1 MLFHRQAQRHV
12 QLRRLALAAVAA
24 IAALIIAITGTLAGS
39 DLLPAA
45 TALPCP
51 DGSQTCG
58 PQPTQDPGP
67 TQGNQGPTTAP
78 QAPQTTI
85 PPNADA
91 PAQTDPTQGNGGFQG
106 TVQAMPT
113 PDNPNGCI
121 VNCGPTQTGAP
132 TTAQAPPSSTPQ
144 QPSTPTQTSPER
156 PREESTQNSVEYV
169 RQKCA
174 EVAEY
179 FQITGSVF
187 DGMPEVTGGGPGRT
201 PIAVRDPNGGDKGPQ
216 DFCTICPDPGTY
228 PLPTAYD
235 KIGPHEQ
242 TACSSFPTSCINS
255 RNTANQA
262 DTEARKYFPGK
273 SADSR
278 QDAARHCIWSALMT
292 RKGGIRFALVAGDAH
307 ELDNRL
313 ETNPH
318 AGAMDKHNNGTGR
331 GIGYGNQDSDST
343 IINKCVTL
351 AREAVYVPN
360 AASVDRGQYHGKLIF
375 ISQG

>member
-1 MLFHRQAQRHV
+1 M
-12 QLRRLALAAVAA
+12 LAAVAA

-85 PPNADA
+85 PPNADT
-91 PAQTDPTQGNGGFQG
+91 PAQTPPTQGNGGLQG

-121 VNCGPTQTGAP
+121 VNCGPTQTGTP
-132 TTAQAPPSSTPQ
+132 TTAQAPPASTPQ
-144 QPSTPTQTSPER
+144 QPSAPTQTSPER
-156 PREESTQNSVEYV
+156 PQEEATQQSVEYV

-201 PIAVRDPNGGDKGPQ
+201 PIAVRDPGPKGGQ
-216 DFCTICPDPGTY
+216 DYCTICPDPGTY
-228 PLPTAYD
+228 PVPTGYD
-235 KIGPHEQ
+235 NIGPHEQ
-242 TACSSFPTSCINS
+242 TVCSTNPIDCARSQDAVV
-255 RNTANQA
+255 TAN
-262 DTEARKYFPGK
+262 TEANRYFD
-273 SADSR
+273 SANTEDNKT
-278 QDAARHCIWSALMT
+278 DAARHCIWQALTTISANSD
-292 RKGGIRFALVAGDAH
+292 FALKLGDAH
-307 ELDNRL
+307 EIDNVKEAR
-313 ETNPH
+313 PD
-318 AGAMDKHNNGTGR
+318 AIAMDKHNNGTGR
-331 GIGYGNQDSDST
+331 GVGLRNEGNPQAA
-343 IINKCVTL
+343 IAECVTL
-351 AREAVYVPN
+351 AREAVFVKNPFMQDLSKY
-360 AASVDRGQYHGKLIF
+360 DGKLI
-375 ISQG
+375 IIRPSRPEITGGM